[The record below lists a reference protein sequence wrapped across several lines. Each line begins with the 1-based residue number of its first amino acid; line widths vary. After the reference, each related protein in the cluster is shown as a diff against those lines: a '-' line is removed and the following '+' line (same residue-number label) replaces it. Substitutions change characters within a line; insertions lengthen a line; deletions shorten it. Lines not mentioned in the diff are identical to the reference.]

1 MTHHET
7 AIGGPGQPADDAI
20 DLHALIAAFRRR
32 LGLFTAVAAVVCL
45 IVLAL
50 MLGQPPVYTATA
62 SLQINTRKE
71 QVVAGQAVLSALDA
85 EAAIVDTEVE
95 VLKSP
100 QLAAQV
106 VQTLGL
112 IRDPEFNARLR
123 SSPLTQHLSR
133 ATPASTDAEIER
145 QQVIDAVRR
154 RLTVRRVGLTYSMAV
169 SFTSEDPV
177 KAARIAN
184 AFTDA
189 YLQSQLTAK
198 FDANAQANTFL
209 GARLEDLRRQ
219 VEAADAAVSAYRIEN
234 GLLSAQGATLTEQ
247 EISAYNQQLASARA
261 QQAEQDARLRTA
273 RAQMAAG
280 SNGDDVGEALSS
292 PVVQN
297 LRAQR
302 AAISTRVAD
311 LSVRYGPLHPDMIR
325 ARQEL
330 SDIDAQIQAEIRR
343 VVSNLDAQAQVARQR
358 AASVQSSLDAARAAL
373 ADNNAASVRLRELE
387 GEAEAARAI
396 ARPAPRPAS
405 NRRTPASSRAP
416 HLRPRK
422 ARRT

>member
-1 MTHHET
+1 MTHHDT

-95 VLKSP
+95 VLNSP

-106 VQTLGL
+106 VQMLGL
-112 IRDPEFNARLR
+112 LRDPEFNARLR
-123 SSPLTQHLSR
+123 SSPLTHHLSR
-133 ATPASTDAEIER
+133 ATPAAIDPQIER

-154 RLTVRRVGLTYSMAV
+154 RLTVRRVGLTYSMAI
-169 SFTSEDPV
+169 SFTSEDPT

-184 AFTDA
+184 AFADA

-247 EISAYNQQLASARA
+247 EISAWICAS
-261 QQAEQDARLRTA
+261 
-273 RAQMAAG
+273 M
-280 SNGDDVGEALSS
+280 
-292 PVVQN
+292 
-297 LRAQR
+297 
-302 AAISTRVAD
+302 
-311 LSVRYGPLHPDMIR
+311 
-325 ARQEL
+325 
-330 SDIDAQIQAEIRR
+330 SDN
-343 VVSNLDAQAQVARQR
+343 S
-358 AASVQSSLDAARAAL
+358 
-373 ADNNAASVRLRELE
+373 
-387 GEAEAARAI
+387 
-396 ARPAPRPAS
+396 
-405 NRRTPASSRAP
+405 
-416 HLRPRK
+416 
-422 ARRT
+422 